1 MGSSSRISIFKK
13 LKEMLPTNDL
23 FQTLQ
28 KQKFCKTESVF
39 GIGLKANF
47 FFNIQLIFTIIQ
59 LIFSTIHESHCTFW
73 YYSWV
78 PLYYFSYFFALS
90 AVLLTK
96 SFLFQLNKLFLNRLY
111 YGVYSLAQRIRS
123 RIKFSKTLFGPG
135 DLIQTWKATYHDQQ
149 KQLDRCVINV
159 TS

>member
-1 MGSSSRISIFKK
+1 MTSFKLCKNRNFVK
-13 LKEMLPTNDL
+13 LRLCL
-23 FQTLQ
+23 ALAL
-28 KQKFCKTESVF
+28 
-39 GIGLKANF
+39 IANF
-47 FFNIQLIFTIIQ
+47 FFNIQLIFTTIQ